1 MDPFVTLLSRDIDE
15 ARSPRVTGV
24 VTAIVRRIEDG
35 GAYYLDFLGMGDP
48 DVESARA
55 RVVVP
60 MAGADRGIHFLPEVG
75 DEVVVAFESGDPNRP
90 LILGAVWN
98 RDGRPPAQAKQ
109 SPDNDVRTI
118 VSRSGH
124 EITFDD
130 TSASESVVVRT
141 QGGHEIVLDDTPGSG
156 KIEAKTSSGH
166 KLTLDDTPPGS
177 ATLATAGGCKIT
189 LSDAG
194 GMVSVEAPAIL
205 NIKGQIV
212 NIDATAINLKTT
224 GVVTGSMVTIEGKPF
239 GVHQHTFCPV
249 NPSGPVV
256 P

>member
-1 MDPFVTLLSRDIDE
+1 MDPIATLLSRDIDDS
-15 ARSPRVTGV
+15 RSPRVFGV

-35 GAYYLDFLGMGDP
+35 GAYYLDYLGMGDP

-55 RVVVP
+55 RVVMP
-60 MAGADRGIHFLPEVG
+60 MAGDGRGVHFFPEVG

-98 RDGRPPAQAKQ
+98 RDSRPPEQADQ
-109 SPDNDVRTI
+109 SPENDIRTI

-124 EITFDD
+124 ELTFDD
-130 TSASESVVVRT
+130 SPSAERVVVRS
-141 QGGHEIVLDDTPGSG
+141 QLGHEVVLDDAPGAG
-156 KIEAKTSSGH
+156 KIQLSSASGH
-166 KLTLDDTPPGS
+166 ELTLDDAPPGS
-177 ATLATAGGCKIT
+177 VELKTAGGCKIT

-194 GMVSVEAPAIL
+194 GMVTIEAPTVL
-205 NIKGQIV
+205 NLKGQVI
-212 NIDATAINLKTT
+212 NIQGTSISLKTT

-239 GVHQHTFCPV
+239 GVHQHTFCPI